1 MNEVVICQ
9 IEYYKSKAFIGV
21 FFILEKLICFFYFY
35 LKSCYSCCLG

>member
-21 FFILEKLICFFYFY
+21 FLFWKSLFAFFIFI
-35 LKSCYSCCLG
+35 